1 LLEPVLV
8 AGADLDQ
15 QLHEQQQVRIKALKH
30 VNQLNQPAST

>member
-15 QLHEQQQVRIKALKH
+15 QLHEQQVRIKALKH